1 MTRNTEKRVE
11 VACPIYDEEIKRRL
25 KHCLKVMLSDTLKAR
40 EMTQDGSYRKKES
53 RRAADRC
60 TGSVHEGGGQRPAPR
75 GAEKRKRRAAAQS
88 IRPVQETLTIHFT
101 RRKKMDKLTVRQ
113 FGMTE
118 KGEKARLYT
127 MKK

>member
-53 RRAADRC
+53 
-60 TGSVHEGGGQRPAPR
+60 GGQQIDAQEVFMKEAVNARRPAEQKK
-75 GAEKRKRRAAAQS
+75 GKEGLLRR
-88 IRPVQETLTIHFT
+88 VFGLF
-101 RRKKMDKLTVRQ
+101 RRH
-113 FGMTE
+113 
-118 KGEKARLYT
+118 
-127 MKK
+127 